1 MNYSLTHWTLNE
13 NTENLLFFA
22 QRLLELSYNKS
33 DFKEK
38 NLKISTLDLI
48 DELLNLLEFQTDK
61 GEDGITHDFEI
72 LLSELSDSVKTDDV
86 IKKILGD
93 KKEIYLASLVKGM
106 DIKILKNT
114 LEVLKLKI
122 NPDKYYEETQEIIKT
137 LISNNKNKDKLYQA
151 TTRLFE
157 FLTWYGYQQGT
168 IYHLLNIH
176 FFDKTGTKTITSPSD
191 INDFFNFFDLEEKEF
206 EVVFVASKLYEEI
219 KDSCE
224 RLGLFVYNTRPHI
237 YNPNL
242 ENKFYSNNKNNKSF
256 IVLKEVRAVDYLHA
270 MKVAEKRVSLV
281 SDLFVVF
288 HHTRKPWYSN
298 YCLVYK
304 HDKRNVV
311 SLNKPGNIMASK
323 NGDDFSYAKD
333 IFPIFLRNFSL
344 ESDSF
349 NRFNRGVELHA
360 LSLETSEFASQILN
374 FWICLEALLI
384 TEKGKTHISA
394 VIDVIELIV
403 NRYCFRE
410 KLNGLATCIKHWD
423 KDYRVKL
430 EDSIPQHLKELDDE
444 EFIAALSCVEEYKE
458 YASLLLQRMTN
469 APLLR
474 FKFML
479 IVKNMQDQNNLK
491 KTLTHEIVRATR
503 DVRRIYRARNK
514 IVHQGNINEH
524 NEFIAEMAHYYLDL
538 VLFCIIERKIYFND
552 IRSIDNLV
560 NELRISK
567 QCHEKYLRECSDRK
581 LTPSNYIG
589 VLFGSQH

>member
-1 MNYSLTHWTLNE
+1 MNYILKHWTVDDK
-13 NTENLLFFA
+13 TESLLFFA
-22 QRLLELSYNKS
+22 QRMLELSYNKS

-48 DELLNLLEFQTDK
+48 DELLNAIEFQTEK
-61 GEDGITHDFEI
+61 GEDGISHDFEI
-72 LLSELSDSVKTDDV
+72 LLSELNDNIKSDDV

-93 KKEIYLASLVKGM
+93 KKDIYLANLVKGM
-106 DIKILKNT
+106 DIKTLKNT
-114 LEVLKLKI
+114 LEVFKLKI
-122 NPDKYYEETQEIIKT
+122 SPRKYYKETQEIISE
-137 LISNNKNKDKLYQA
+137 LISSNKNRDKLYQA

-176 FFDKTGTKTITSPSD
+176 FFDKTGKKTITSPSD
-191 INDFFNFFDLEEKEF
+191 IDEFFGFFDLEEKEF

-224 RLGLFVYNTRPHI
+224 SLGLFVTNTREHL
-237 YNPNL
+237 YNPVL
-242 ENKFYSNNKNNKSF
+242 ENKFYSNNKSNKSF
-256 IVLKEVRAVDYLHA
+256 LILEKVRAVDYLHA

-288 HHTRKPWYSN
+288 HHTRKPWYST

-304 HDKRNVV
+304 HDKKNVV

-323 NGDDFSYAKD
+323 SGEDFSYAKD
-333 IFPIFLRNFSL
+333 IFPIFLRDFSL

-360 LSLETSEFASQILN
+360 LSLETTEFASQILN

-394 VIDVIELIV
+394 VNDVIELIV
-403 NRYCFRE
+403 SRYCFRE
-410 KLNGLATCIKHWD
+410 KLSGLVTCIKHWD
-423 KDYRVKL
+423 KDFRTKIESAL
-430 EDSIPQHLKELDDE
+430 PEHLKQLDDE
-444 EFIAALSCVEEYKE
+444 EFIAALSCVEDYKE
-458 YASLLLQRMTN
+458 YAGLLLKDMTN

-479 IVKNMQDQNNLK
+479 IVKNMQNQTNLR
-491 KTLTHEIVRATR
+491 KTIANELIRATR
-503 DVRRIYRARNK
+503 DIRRIYRARNK

-538 VLFCIIERKIYFND
+538 VLFCIIERKIYFSD
-552 IRSIDNLV
+552 IRSIDNLI

-567 QCHEKYLRECSDRK
+567 QCHENYLRQCEDKK
-581 LTPSNYIG
+581 LTPDNFINA
-589 VLFGSQH
+589 LFGSQH